1 MKNIWKYLVV
11 AVFAFLLVGC
21 DTKPKEDVYY
31 KVYVEVL
38 DQFVKDQYDLPEFYE
53 VKENE
58 YLELP
63 VIPINESIF
72 ISESKSSDGQLEYIM
87 TEYLLKSSTWLNSD
101 GSTINDS
108 KIQVTK
114 DINISLDSV
123 YSKSEKK
130 VKITL
135 NEGLIEN
142 IPSVDGNIL
151 LLPTPTKENYVFQGW
166 YSNPNFISDTY
177 ESVDFSSF
185 EKQLNLYAKFT
196 IDPEYVISLIDDLPD
211 NPTIENIEEIKIAQA
226 SYSRLSKDDKSK
238 VTNYDKLKALYSKIE
253 TLEFAKDFYDKITD
267 LYKQDVT
274 INLRKDVETIQEM
287 LQLIDEETFSYM
299 PELDLTKLDDIIAQI
314 DAILVLYQEDAKAF
328 DKAVVSIPIF
338 MEQYYSEEIIELYEQ
353 YQSFNDDMKAL
364 ITSTHKLDRLYQSLN
379 EIENSDSLIYY
390 LNPETTR
397 NVYLSKDQLCE
408 AFFTDFYYYI
418 VAYHG
423 TKHLENNGLNDV
435 YDFVELSQ
443 DFTGAGANNLYGI
456 GNIAGRYLLEK
467 DINGILENQTEKAFF
482 GFCYQNNIYQDV
494 LPFFINF
501 FAYWR
506 IDEKYA
512 NTSNYGADIFAESWA
527 PTVDI
532 AKFFYYDEFTSY
544 VKTDRMIDCL
554 TNTASVV
561 YGMEDDIFN
570 IRMRGYTFLGWYDNP
585 EFSGNPVTDLDN
597 LKSNKLYAKWAI
609 DEEQKD
615 QDAANLVDVYIYNLT
630 TKKAVVNA
638 TTVGYVKDMYN
649 NLSDNAKKLVK
660 NYSTLENFINQ
671 YQ

>member
-1 MKNIWKYLVV
+1 MKNFWKYLVV

-63 VIPINESIF
+63 VIPSNESIF

-101 GSTINDS
+101 GSTIDDS

-166 YSNPNFISDTY
+166 YSNPNFISNTY

-196 IDPEYVISLIDDLPD
+196 IDPEYVISLIDDLPV

-226 SYSRLSKDDKSK
+226 SYSRLAKDDKSK

-253 TLEFAKDFYDKITD
+253 TLEFAKDFYDKITE
-267 LYKQDVT
+267 LYKQEVT

-287 LQLIDEETFSYM
+287 LQLFDEETLSFI
-299 PELDLTKLDDIIAQI
+299 PELDLTKLDDIIEQI

-338 MEQYYSEEIIELYEQ
+338 MEQYYSEEIIDLYEQ